1 MADGEIYYNATI
13 LSNLLDYRERTGD
26 VHGAALLKQVSPV
39 AWQHLNFYGR
49 YEFRKGPEVIDI
61 NEVVKELSQMQVV
74 PELVSTA

>member
-1 MADGEIYYNATI
+1 MPEIA

-26 VHGAALLKQVSPV
+26 IQGTALLKQVSPV

-49 YEFRKGPEVIDI
+49 YEFRKGPEIIDI

-74 PELVSTA
+74 PALVSTA

>member
-1 MADGEIYYNATI
+1 MRKAAYI
-13 LSNLLDYRERTGD
+13 LAEREKWKD
-26 VHGAALLKQVSPV
+26 QVSPV

-74 PELVSTA
+74 LELVSTA